1 MQVRVELSSR
11 RGERY
16 HMQNQRKQRLRR
28 LSWIVGDRWGRSI
41 IAITKSCLSWA
52 TSSWTTTMPH
62 LSFFFPVQSRS
73 RLLSVTN
80 TKEFVISALA
90 FWRRAEPHQH
100 PGILWMAMAFF
111 LTQVCFKSMLRL
123 VWVALILILLL
134 LNSRV
139 PLSAASIS
147 APQITLTLTLMSVS
161 VWVDTQKNFPLR
173 GGFLSYLL
181 VLTSVSALR
190 VHSAWPSRPDAIKY
204 IPWHTQ

>member
-28 LSWIVGDRWGRSI
+28 LSWIVGDRWGRPI

-52 TSSWTTTMPH
+52 TSSWTTFTMPH

-147 APQITLTLTLMSVS
+147 APPDHTHTHECYS
-161 VWVDTQKNFPLR
+161 F
-173 GGFLSYLL
+173 
-181 VLTSVSALR
+181 TSVSASPP
-190 VHSAWPSRPDAIKY
+190 SALSLTIKARCH
-204 IPWHTQ
+204 IPRHPQ